1 MNSYYRLLINWHLTL
16 NFSGIRHFCDNYFMI
31 KPAIFQIP
39 GYNYLSALESAFIID
54 RIPRY
59 DLMGKEILK
68 TFEKYFTGDQAII
81 YSIMGYKDRMISGVL
96 ENIVMLEMKR
106 RGFRVFTGKWGKKEV
121 DFVAEKNEN
130 KIYVQVAYKMVE
142 QSTIDRE
149 FSPLILIKDN
159 HPKFVVTMEQFW
171 KDNIEGV
178 KHIHIVDF
186 LLMES
191 WV

>member
-1 MNSYYRLLINWHLTL
+1 M
-16 NFSGIRHFCDNYFMI
+16 
-31 KPAIFQIP
+31 
-39 GYNYLSALESAFIID
+39 SALEGASIID

-59 DLMGKEILK
+59 DLIGREILK
-68 TFEKYFTGDQAII
+68 TFEKYFVGDQAII
-81 YSIMGYKDRMISGVL
+81 YSVMGYKDRMISGVL

-106 RGFRVFTGKWGKKEV
+106 RGFKVFTGKWGEREV

-149 FSPLILIKDN
+149 FTPLLEIKDN
-159 HPKFVVTMEQFW
+159 YPKFVVTMDDFW

-178 KHIHIVDF
+178 KHMHIADF